1 VPLHERR
8 DDVIKRLTKVE
19 GHIRGIRRMIGENRE
34 CPDILLQLAAV
45 RAAIN
50 MVSRIVLEDHVESC
64 LTQAAKEGKAE
75 KAVIELKDALMK
87 II

>member
-1 VPLHERR
+1 
-8 DDVIKRLTKVE
+8 
-19 GHIRGIRRMIGENRE
+19 MIDENRE